1 MSVNTCHIM
10 SQLLSSWSDPKVW
23 NSWWHHASTSTHPI
37 LVIDHPWSSQLWL
50 TNVDHEKK
58 NIETTSIQQP
68 ISFAETRSRKH
79 LGPYPRPSPMTK
91 RYHLAQLQENAGQSR
106 KRGFQTPGLMT
117 SAFKHSPETFETCLT
132 LALVRCLWMYM
143 ASCQSHEG
151 LVSNECKPNYR
162 NLPVKGSG
170 AAIPDP
176 CQVQVTATS

>member
-1 MSVNTCHIM
+1 MHQHQPIRY
-10 SQLLSSWSDPKVW
+10 WSLII
-23 NSWWHHASTSTHPI
+23 H
-37 LVIDHPWSSQLWL
+37 DHPNYGWPML
-50 TNVDHEKK
+50 TMKK
-58 NIETTSIQQP
+58 KHIETTSIQQP